1 MLRLAINTLY
11 TYKLII
17 ILYGQKANEKEW
29 NQWKETRIKL
39 QNVEKK
45 QLK

>member
-17 ILYGQKANEKEW
+17 ILYGQKANEKNEI
-29 NQWKETRIKL
+29 N
-39 QNVEKK
+39 EKK
-45 QLK
+45 HE